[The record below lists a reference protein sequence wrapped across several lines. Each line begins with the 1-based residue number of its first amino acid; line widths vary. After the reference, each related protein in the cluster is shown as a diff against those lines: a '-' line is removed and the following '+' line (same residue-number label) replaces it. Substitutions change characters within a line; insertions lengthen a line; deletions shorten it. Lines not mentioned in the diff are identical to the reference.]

1 MKIAVHVNDSRHEV
15 THGITLAGLLED
27 LAIGQRQGVAVAVNE
42 VVVPRG
48 EWAARE
54 LQAEDRMLVISAIQG
69 G

>member
-15 THGITLAGLLED
+15 TRGITLAQLLED
-27 LAIGQRQGVAVAVNE
+27 LAIAQRRGVAVAVNE

>member
-1 MKIAVHVNDSRHEV
+1 MKIAVHVNDSRLKV
-15 THGITLAGLLED
+15 TRGITLARLLED
-27 LAIGQRQGVAVAVNE
+27 LAIAQRRGVAVAVNE

-48 EWAARE
+48 EWATRE